1 MGSQLLVSISWLRDT
16 GRVVCVLVFRHPER
30 LNINRS
36 YRDQF
41 GLGAFTTMK
50 IVSAIQTYFVVGA
63 VFLGLVQLG
72 AQTTELSSGW
82 TLRTQTGLAD
92 GGAVISQPG
101 YNTAGWYPISVPSTV
116 MAGLVTNG
124 VYTNLYFGTNLQAVA
139 DLTKQNWWYRG
150 QFLAPANTNSG
161 GQYWL
166 RFRGIAYRAKIWL
179 NGTQLDTNAVGSL
192 VQHEYNVTSL
202 INNGGSNV
210 LAILVTPPTSA
221 GTNLSFWYADW
232 NPKPPDWNAGLWGK
246 VLLDV
251 TGPVALRD
259 PYVKTVL
266 PLPATNTANL
276 TVYVDAMNGTTNSVS
291 GVLTGLITKDGYLSI
306 SVSQNVTLNPSERR
320 EISFDPTNFTQ
331 LQVTN
336 PALWWPIPLG
346 SPDLYNLQLTFN
358 VAGTQS
364 DNASVDFGIRQFSE
378 YVTSPIEGATY
389 RGYKVNGQK
398 LLLRGAAY
406 VWDMFMRWDTNI
418 NQTHINYARDM
429 GLNVIRFEGIL
440 GNDDFYSDADRAGIT
455 LMPGFV
461 CCTYWAQWSSWN
473 AEDLS
478 VANGS
483 LNSQMRLMRA
493 HPSALVWAYGSD
505 ELPTASVLAG
515 YKNIATNLHWQ
526 NLTLDN
532 VASYNNP
539 SGSVPK
545 MNGPYVWEPPVYWY
559 ADTSLGGAFGI
570 CVEEGAEAVPPEE
583 SLRKFIAPADLWP
596 IGSVYGYHA
605 GAGVFA
611 GLSFYSPGVTNRY
624 GTTTNITQYA
634 QRAQMLNYESQ
645 RAQFEAFGANA
656 YLSSIGTVFWMMNN
670 AWPSVHW
677 NLYDYF
683 LKPGGGY
690 FGTKKALEP
699 LHILYDYNLAQIKVF
714 NATLMGAT
722 NYRAS
727 LAVYS
732 VPDLT
737 LKYTNSAIK
746 TFPANFST
754 TVLGLPVITGLTTTY
769 LIRLWLADAGGRVVS
784 ENVYA
789 YSTSP
794 DKLGTSTNWY
804 HTSVASY
811 ANLSGLNSLVSNS
824 NLVTAASR
832 RISGG
837 QETATIFL
845 TNSSTTNIAYFVRAE
860 ITAGPGGLEV
870 VPILYSDNYVSL
882 WPGDSKTITAT
893 YATSLLGGQPP
904 FVRVSGYNV
913 PTFTNT
919 CAVASDV
926 HLNIQ
931 MNGGGSV
938 MLGWNSDAAKAY
950 QPEYAEDV
958 LSGWLPLGG
967 PLAGTGSNNT
977 LFDTNAVEL
986 EKFYRVREV
995 AR

>member
-1 MGSQLLVSISWLRDT
+1 MKTTSLSRTLIAVM
-16 GRVVCVLVFRHPER
+16 LVFC
-30 LNINRS
+30 L
-36 YRDQF
+36 
-41 GLGAFTTMK
+41 
-50 IVSAIQTYFVVGA
+50 VGG
-63 VFLGLVQLG
+63 VR
-72 AQTTELSSGW
+72 AQASELSAGW
-82 TLRTQTGLAD
+82 ALRTQTGLAD
-92 GGAVISQPG
+92 SGAVISQAG
-101 YNTAGWYPISVPSTV
+101 YNVAGWYPITVPSTV

-124 VYTNLYFGTNLQAVA
+124 VYTNLYFGTNLQSVG

-166 RFRGIAYRAKIWL
+166 RFNGIAYRAKIWL
-179 NGTQLDTNAVGSL
+179 NGTQLDTNAVGSM

-221 GTNLSFWYADW
+221 GTNLSFWFADW
-232 NPKPPDWNAGLWGK
+232 NPKAPDWNAGLWGK

-251 TGPVALRD
+251 TGPAALRD
-259 PYVKTVL
+259 PFVKTVL
-266 PLPATNTANL
+266 PLPATNSASL
-276 TVYVDAMNGTTNSVS
+276 TVYVDAANGTSNSVS
-291 GVLTGLITKDGYLSI
+291 GVLNGLITKDGYPSI
-306 SVSQNVTLNPSERR
+306 SISQNVTLNANERR
-320 EISFDPTNFTQ
+320 EIFFDPTNFTQ

-336 PALWWPIPLG
+336 PVLWWPIPLG
-346 SPDLYNLQLTFN
+346 SPELYNLQLTFT
-358 VAGTQS
+358 VDGAQS
-364 DNASVDFGIRQFSE
+364 DAASVDFGIRQFTD
-378 YVTSPIEGATY
+378 YLTSVIDGSTY

-429 GLNVIRFEGIL
+429 GLNTIRFEGIL
-440 GNDDFYSDADRAGIT
+440 GNGDFYADADRAGIA

-461 CCTYWAQWSSWN
+461 CCTYWASWGSWS

-478 VANGS
+478 VAKAS
-483 LNSQMRLMRA
+483 LNTQMRLMRA

-505 ELPTASVLAG
+505 ELPTASVLAS

-526 NLTLDN
+526 NPTLDN

-539 SGSVPK
+539 NGSVPK

-559 ADTSLGGAFGI
+559 ADTNTGGAFGI
-570 CVEEGAEAVPPEE
+570 CAEQGAEAVPPEE

-605 GAGVFA
+605 GAGIFA

-645 RAQFEAFGANA
+645 RAQFEAYGANA
-656 YLSSIGTVFWMMNN
+656 YTLAQGTIFWMMNN

-683 LKPGGGY
+683 FKPGGGY

-699 LHILYDYNLAQIKVF
+699 IHILYDYNTANIKVF
-714 NATLMGAT
+714 NATLTGAT

-727 LAVYS
+727 VVLYN
-732 VPDLT
+732 VPGLT
-737 LKYTNSAIK
+737 VNFSNFVTR
-746 TFPANFST
+746 TFPANTST
-754 TVLGLPVITGLTTTY
+754 PVFGLAGITGLTTTY
-769 LIRLWLADAGGRVVS
+769 LIRLRLADPSDHTVS
-784 ENVYA
+784 DNVYA

-794 DKLGTSTNWY
+794 DKLGTTTNY
-804 HTSVASY
+804 YRTSVSAY
-811 ANLSGLNSLVSNS
+811 ANLTGLN
-824 NLVTAASR
+824 NLAVNTNLIAFASR
-832 RISGG
+832 RIAGVH
-837 QETATIFL
+837 EIATIFL
-845 TNSSTTNIAYFVRAE
+845 TNSSPTNIAYFVRAE
-860 ITAGPGGLEV
+860 ITAGQGGLEV
-870 VPILYSDNYVSL
+870 LPINYSDNYIAL

-893 YATSLLGGQPP
+893 YATSALGGLTPS
-904 FVRVSGYNV
+904 VRVAGYNV
-913 PTFTNT
+913 PSFTT
-919 CAVASDV
+919 ASDV
-926 HLNIQ
+926 AAPIFLSLQ
-931 MNGGGSV
+931 MNGDGSV
-938 MLGWNSDAAKAY
+938 MLDWNSDAAKAY
-950 QPEYAEDV
+950 QPEYIDDIMGAW
-958 LSGWLPLGG
+958 SPLGL
-967 PLAGTGSNNT
+967 PISGTGSNNT
-977 LFDTNAVEL
+977 FIDASALNA

-995 AR
+995 LK